1 MKFLF
6 FIQNGFIIK
15 SGKPISLDYKAD
27 LLSLLAIEEQE
38 NITKISDLKISNN
51 INSEIEVIEP
61 VNVKSNNNFTLDED
75 F

>member
-1 MKFLF
+1 
-6 FIQNGFIIK
+6 
-15 SGKPISLDYKAD
+15 LDYKAD